1 MFRENQTI
9 DWLFGKEKRA
19 KKSDNFT
26 ENIEK
31 FKNKLKNEFLENISD
46 PLIRFI
52 SKTSLGNITNNEEA
66 YNAYN
71 NIINRE
77 DVKKLFSI
85 KKLNNKEN
93 NIVFFLNDLEYI
105 LFGSYNI
112 YKKRFRKKLKNL
124 TLQQVEKICQN

>member
-19 KKSDNFT
+19 KNSDNFI